1 MKKLFLAA
9 LAALALSGCAGLKC
23 GAKDGR
29 DVAEIDVPEDG
40 WTRYLDTDGETKEVA
55 FFTAFFSERF
65 RASFKNGEKIGFT
78 LTKQEGKKLP
88 VMLGDMYKTQDG
100 AFTVAGLDAGERE
113 WSGDEKLRRS
123 NRIKIYEFK
132 EGAVKVTDYEAQ
144 GGVCEAFYA
153 GKRISAISVES
164 RDGEDAREIFAVRT
178 QGEISLE
185 GVKIF
190 SSQES
195 SSPQNSLSSDEKGS
209 HGAQARGEEL
219 TRQAQTLKNV
229 VCAGFGGN

>member
-1 MKKLFLAA
+1 MKNLLLGAVAVWAFC
-9 LAALALSGCAGLKC
+9 GCAGLKPS
-23 GAKDGR
+23 ADK
-29 DVAEIDVPEDG
+29 DVALIDVPEEN
-40 WTRYLDTDGETKEVA
+40 WTRYEDTDGALKEVA

-123 NRIKIYEFK
+123 RRIKIYEFK

-144 GGVCEAFYA
+144 GGVCEAFFCWQ
-153 GKRISAISVES
+153 KDKSCER
-164 RDGEDAREIFAVRT
+164 RKPRR
-178 QGEISLE
+178 
-185 GVKIF
+185 
-190 SSQES
+190 
-195 SSPQNSLSSDEKGS
+195 
-209 HGAQARGEEL
+209 RGL
-219 TRQAQTLKNV
+219 A
-229 VCAGFGGN
+229 

>member
-1 MKKLFLAA
+1 MKPSTDK
-9 LAALALSGCAGLKC
+9 
-23 GAKDGR
+23 
-29 DVAEIDVPEDG
+29 DVALIGVPEES
-40 WTRYLDTDGETKEVA
+40 WTRYEDTDGALKEVA

-88 VMLGDMYKTQDG
+88 VMLGDMYKAQDG

-132 EGAVKVTDYEAQ
+132 EGAVKVTDYEAE
-144 GGVCEAFYA
+144 GGVYEAFYA

-164 RDGEDAREIFAVRT
+164 RDGEDSREILTVRT
-178 QGEISLE
+178 RGEISLE

-209 HGAQARGEEL
+209 HGAQANEETL
-219 TRQAQTLKNV
+219 IKEAQTLKNIV
-229 VCAGFGGN
+229 YVGFGGK

>member
-1 MKKLFLAA
+1 MKNLLLGAVAVWAFC
-9 LAALALSGCAGLKC
+9 GCAGLKPSADK
-23 GAKDGR
+23 G
-29 DVAEIDVPEDG
+29 VALIDVPEEN
-40 WTRYLDTDGETKEVA
+40 WTRYKDTDGTLKEVA

-88 VMLGDMYKTQDG
+88 IMLGDMYKARDG

-123 NRIKIYEFK
+123 RRIKIYEFK

-144 GGVCEAFYA
+144 GGVCEAFFA
-153 GKRISAISVES
+153 GKKVSMTSVES
-164 RDGEDAREIFAVRT
+164 RVGEDARQISAFRT

-190 SSQES
+190 SPQEN
-195 SSPQNSLSSDEKGS
+195 SSPQNSLASDEKGS
-209 HGAQARGEEL
+209 RGAQANKETL
-219 TRQAQTLKNV
+219 IKQAQTLKNI
-229 VCAGFGGN
+229 VCAGFEEN

>member
-1 MKKLFLAA
+1 MKNLL
-9 LAALALSGCAGLKC
+9 LSAVAIWAFCGCAGLKPS
-23 GAKDGR
+23 ADK
-29 DVAEIDVPEDG
+29 DVALIGVPEEN
-40 WTRYLDTDGETKEVA
+40 WTRYEDTDGALKEVA

-78 LTKQEGKKLP
+78 LTKQEGKKSP
-88 VMLGDMYKTQDG
+88 VMLGDMYKAEDG
-100 AFTVAGLDAGERE
+100 TFTVAGMDAGERE
-113 WSGDEKLRRS
+113 WSGDEKLRRLR
-123 NRIKIYEFK
+123 RIKIYEFK
-132 EGAVKVTDYEAQ
+132 EGVVKVTDYEAQ

-209 HGAQARGEEL
+209 HGAQANEETL
-219 TRQAQTLKNV
+219 IKEAQTLKNI
-229 VCAGFGGN
+229 VCVGFGGK

>member
-1 MKKLFLAA
+1 MKNLLLGAVAVWAFC
-9 LAALALSGCAGLKC
+9 GCAGLKPS
-23 GAKDGR
+23 ADK
-29 DVAEIDVPEDG
+29 DVALIGVPEEN
-40 WTRYLDTDGETKEVA
+40 WTRYEDTDGALKEVA

-88 VMLGDMYKTQDG
+88 VMLGDMYKAQDG

-123 NRIKIYEFK
+123 RWIKIYEFK
-132 EGAVKVTDYEAQ
+132 EGSVKVTDYEAE

-153 GKRISAISVES
+153 GKKIRATSIES
-164 RDGEDAREIFAVRT
+164 RDGEDSRQIFAVRT
-178 QGEISLE
+178 RGEISLA

-190 SSQES
+190 SSQEN
-195 SSPQNSLSSDEKGS
+195 SSPQKRLSSDEKGS
-209 HGAQARGEEL
+209 RGTQSNEAML
-219 TRQAQTLKNV
+219 IKQAQTLKNI
-229 VCAGFGGN
+229 VCAGFGGK

>member
-1 MKKLFLAA
+1 MKNLLLGAVAVWAFC
-9 LAALALSGCAGLKC
+9 GCAGLKPS
-23 GAKDGR
+23 ADK
-29 DVAEIDVPEDG
+29 DVALIDVPEEN
-40 WTRYLDTDGETKEVA
+40 WTRYEDTDGVLKEVA

-88 VMLGDMYKTQDG
+88 VMLGDMYKAQDG

-123 NRIKIYEFK
+123 RRIKIYEFK
-132 EGAVKVTDYEAQ
+132 EGAVKVTDYGAE

-153 GKRISAISVES
+153 GKKISMASVES
-164 RDGEDAREIFAVRT
+164 RVGEDTRQIFAVRT
-178 QGEISLE
+178 RGKISLE

-190 SSQES
+190 SSQEN
-195 SSPQNSLSSDEKGS
+195 SSPQNPLASYEKGS
-209 HGAQARGEEL
+209 RGEQANGATLVRE
-219 TRQAQTLKNV
+219 AQTLKNI
-229 VCAGFGGN
+229 VCAGFGGK

>member
-1 MKKLFLAA
+1 MKPSTDK
-9 LAALALSGCAGLKC
+9 
-23 GAKDGR
+23 
-29 DVAEIDVPEDG
+29 DVALIGVPEES
-40 WTRYLDTDGETKEVA
+40 WTRYEDTDGALKEVA

-132 EGAVKVTDYEAQ
+132 EGAVKVTDYEAE
-144 GGVCEAFYA
+144 GGVYEAFYA

-164 RDGEDAREIFAVRT
+164 RDGEDSREILTVRT
-178 QGEISLE
+178 RGEISLE

-209 HGAQARGEEL
+209 HGAQANEETL
-219 TRQAQTLKNV
+219 IKEAQTLKNIV
-229 VCAGFGGN
+229 YVGFGGK

>member
-1 MKKLFLAA
+1 MKNLLLGAVAIWAFC
-9 LAALALSGCAGLKC
+9 GCAGLKPS
-23 GAKDGR
+23 ADK
-29 DVAEIDVPEDG
+29 DVALIGVPEEN
-40 WTRYLDTDGETKEVA
+40 WTRYEDTDGVLKEVA
-55 FFTAFFSERF
+55 FFTAFFSEQF

-88 VMLGDMYKTQDG
+88 VMLGDMYKAEDG

-123 NRIKIYEFK
+123 SRIKIYEFK
-132 EGAVKVTDYEAQ
+132 EGAVKVTEYEAQ

-153 GKRISAISVES
+153 GKKIRATSVES
-164 RDGEDAREIFAVRT
+164 RDGEDSREILTVRT

-190 SSQES
+190 SSQEN
-195 SSPQNSLSSDEKGS
+195 SSPQKQLSSDEKGL
-209 HGAQARGEEL
+209 HGAQANEATL
-219 TRQAQTLKNV
+219 IKQAQILKNI
-229 VCAGFGGN
+229 VCAGFGGK

>member
-1 MKKLFLAA
+1 MKNLLLGAVTVWAFC
-9 LAALALSGCAGLKC
+9 GCAELKPS
-23 GAKDGR
+23 ADK
-29 DVAEIDVPEDG
+29 DVALIGVPEEN
-40 WTRYLDTDGETKEVA
+40 WTRYEDTDGALKEVA

-78 LTKQEGKKLP
+78 LTKQEGKKSP
-88 VMLGDMYKTQDG
+88 VMLGDMYKAEDG
-100 AFTVAGLDAGERE
+100 TFTVAGMDAGERE
-113 WSGDEKLRRS
+113 WSGDEKLRRLR
-123 NRIKIYEFK
+123 RIKIYEFK
-132 EGAVKVTDYEAQ
+132 EGVVKVTDYEAQ

-209 HGAQARGEEL
+209 HGAQANEETL
-219 TRQAQTLKNV
+219 IKEAQTLKNI
-229 VCAGFGGN
+229 VCVGFGGK

>member
-1 MKKLFLAA
+1 MKNLLLGAVAVWAFC
-9 LAALALSGCAGLKC
+9 GCAGLKPSADK
-23 GAKDGR
+23 G
-29 DVAEIDVPEDG
+29 VALIDVPEEN
-40 WTRYLDTDGETKEVA
+40 WTRYKDTDGTLKEVA

-88 VMLGDMYKTQDG
+88 IMLGDMYKARDG

-123 NRIKIYEFK
+123 RRIKIYEFK

-144 GGVCEAFYA
+144 GVCEAFFA
-153 GKRISAISVES
+153 GKKVSMTSVES
-164 RDGEDAREIFAVRT
+164 RVGEDARQISAFRT

-190 SSQES
+190 SPQEN
-195 SSPQNSLSSDEKGS
+195 SSPQNSLASDEKGS
-209 HGAQARGEEL
+209 RGAQANKETL
-219 TRQAQTLKNV
+219 IKQAQTLKNI
-229 VCAGFGGN
+229 VCAGFEEN